1 MLALA
6 GAPLGVRCLVVEPA
20 AGAPAGVAAEVITAP
35 YDDRAALEALA
46 RRCDVVTIEVEHVPV
61 ASLEWLAERVP
72 VRPAPAVVAVGQDRL
87 EEKRLFRRLGLP
99 TAAFAEPGQL
109 SGGFAAGTILK
120 RRTGGFDGRGQARL
134 DPTAPGEALAGATRG
149 LGGPSVAEEL
159 VAFDRELSLLGARAA
174 DGTVATYPL
183 VENRHR
189 DGLLRETLAP
199 ADASPALTA
208 AATES
213 LVRVMEDLEHVGVMA
228 LELFEVDGRLLAN
241 EVAPRVHNSGHWT
254 IEGAATSQF
263 EQHLRAVLGWPLGDP
278 SVVAPAAM
286 VNVIGTEPDG
296 SAILAVPGAHLHRYG
311 KAERPHRK
319 IGHVTVLGADER
331 QRDERLESIRQLL
344 AGS

>member
-6 GAPLGVRCLVVEPA
+6 AAPLGVRCLVLEPA
-20 AGAPAGVAAEVITAP
+20 ADPPAGVAAEVMAAP
-35 YDDRAALEALA
+35 YDDRAALEMLA

-87 EEKRLFRRLGLP
+87 AEKRLFRRLGLA
-99 TAAFAEPGQL
+99 TAPFAEPDEL
-109 SGGFAAGTILK
+109 STGFAAGTVLK
-120 RRTGGFDGRGQARL
+120 RRTGGFDGRGQVRL
-134 DPTAPGEALAGATRG
+134 DPAAPASAIAAATLA
-149 LGGPSVAEEL
+149 LGGPAVAEEL
-159 VAFDRELSLLGARAA
+159 VAFDRELSLVAARAA
-174 DGTVATYPL
+174 DGTVAAYPL

-199 ADASPALTA
+199 ADASSALTA
-208 AATES
+208 AATDS
-213 LVRVMEDLEHVGVMA
+213 LIRVMEDLDHVGLMA

-241 EVAPRVHNSGHWT
+241 ELAPRVHNSGHWT

-286 VNVIGTEPDG
+286 VNIIGVEPDAP
-296 SAILAVPGAHLHRYG
+296 AILAVPGSHLHRYG
-311 KAERPHRK
+311 KAERPDRK

-331 QRDERLESIRQLL
+331 QRDDRLAAVRALL
-344 AGS
+344 AG

>member
-20 AGAPAGVAAEVITAP
+20 AGPPAGVAAEVVAAP

-72 VRPAPAVVAVGQDRL
+72 VRPAPLVVAVGQDRL
-87 EEKRLFRRLGLP
+87 EEKRLFRRLGLA
-99 TAAFAEPGQL
+99 TAAFAEPDQL
-109 SGGFAAGTILK
+109 GAGFAAGTILK

-134 DPTAPGEALAGATRG
+134 EPAAPSGALVASSLA
-149 LGGPSVAEEL
+149 LGGSSVAEEV
-159 VAFDRELSLLGARAA
+159 VAFDRELSLVAARAP
-174 DGTVATYPL
+174 DGTVAAYPL
-183 VENRHR
+183 VENRHQ

-199 ADASPALTA
+199 AEASSALTA

-213 LVRVMEDLEHVGVMA
+213 LIRVMEDLDHVGVMA
-228 LELFEVDGRLLAN
+228 LELFEVEGRLLAN
-241 EVAPRVHNSGHWT
+241 ELAPRVHNSGHWT

-286 VNVIGTEPDG
+286 VNLIGTEPDG
-296 SAILAVPGAHLHRYG
+296 TAVLAVPGAHLHRYG
-311 KAERPHRK
+311 KAERPDRK

-331 QRDERLESIRQLL
+331 QRDERLDAVRRLL
-344 AGS
+344 DH